1 VSNWLVSN
9 IPSWL
14 LLLGLI
20 VVVAGGAVLIQLFV
34 RRRFPRLKDDEHNDV
49 TRFAFGVVGFVFAF
63 FVGFVVS
70 AMWGQINS
78 ADSKS
83 RTEGAA
89 GVQLARDL
97 TVFDKADGDR
107 IRQSLLDYERAAVTE
122 WPVAASGHSFPE
134 ADNALQRLYTA
145 YTQVQPRT
153 DIQTKFLATS
163 LSNLD
168 KMSQART
175 ERVLQARTD
184 VGPPWSL
191 WAVIFVT
198 SGLLLGGA
206 IVYGVEKPVKHY
218 AMVATLGVLVAAELF
233 LVLELSHP
241 YVGEIATSPE
251 PLREVIRVLSP
262 NPA

>member
-1 VSNWLVSN
+1 VSRWLVSN
-9 IPSWL
+9 LPSWL

-20 VVVAGGAVLIQLFV
+20 VVVAGGAVLIQFV
-34 RRRFPRLKDDEHNDV
+34 VRQRFPRLREDEHNDPM
-49 TRFAFGVVGFVFAF
+49 RFAFGVVAFVFAF

-78 ADSKS
+78 ADAKS
-83 RTEGAA
+83 RIEGAA

-97 TVFDKADGDR
+97 TFFDKADSDR
-107 IRQSLLDYERAAVTE
+107 IHQSLLEYERSAVAE
-122 WPVAASGHSFPE
+122 WSVAAAGGSFPE
-134 ADNALQRLYTA
+134 ADDALRRLYTA
-145 YTQVQPRT
+145 YTQVLPRT
-153 DIQTKFLATS
+153 DAQTRFLATS
-163 LSNLD
+163 FANLD

-191 WAVIFVT
+191 WAVIFLT

-206 IVYGVEKPVKHY
+206 IVYGVDQPVVHY
-218 AMVATLGVLVAAELF
+218 TMAAIVGMLVAAELF

-241 YVGEIATSPE
+241 YIGEIATSPE
-251 PLREVIRVLSP
+251 PLRQVLRVLSA
-262 NPA
+262 NSV

>member
-1 VSNWLVSN
+1 M
-9 IPSWL
+9 PSWL

-20 VVVAGGAVLIQLFV
+20 VLVAGGAVLIQLYV
-34 RRRFPRLKDDEHNDV
+34 RRRFPRLKEDAHNDV

-70 AMWGQINS
+70 AMWAQINN
-78 ADSKS
+78 ADGRA
-83 RTEGAA
+83 RTEGSA

-97 TVFDKADGDR
+97 TVFDKADSNR
-107 IRQSLLDYERAAVTE
+107 IRESLLVYERAAVAE
-122 WPVAASGHSFPE
+122 WPVAASGRSFPE
-134 ADNALQRLYTA
+134 ADNALARLYTA
-145 YTQVQPRT
+145 YEQVQPRT

-163 LSNLD
+163 LGNLD

-191 WAVIFVT
+191 WAVIFLT
-198 SGLLLGGA
+198 SGLLLGCA
-206 IVYGVEKPVKHY
+206 IIYGVETSAMHY
-218 AMVATLGVLVAAELF
+218 TMVATLGVLVAAELF

-241 YVGEIATSPE
+241 YIGEIATSPE
-251 PLREVIRVLSP
+251 PLRQIVRVLSP
-262 NPA
+262 DPA

>member
-1 VSNWLVSN
+1 
-9 IPSWL
+9 
-14 LLLGLI
+14 
-20 VVVAGGAVLIQLFV
+20 VLIQLFV
-34 RRRFPRLKDDEHNDV
+34 RRRFPRLKRDEHNDV
-49 TRFAFGVVGFVFAF
+49 TKFTFGVVGFVFAF

-78 ADSKS
+78 ADAKS

-97 TVFDKADGDR
+97 TVFEKTDSDL
-107 IRQSLLDYERAAVTE
+107 IRRTLLEYEHSAVAE
-122 WPVAASGHSFPE
+122 WPVAASGRSFPE
-134 ADNALQRLYTA
+134 ADNALTRLYTA
-145 YTQVQPRT
+145 YQQVQPRN

-163 LSNLD
+163 LGNLD
-168 KMSQART
+168 KLSQART

-191 WAVIFVT
+191 WAVIFLT
-198 SGLLLGGA
+198 SGLLLGCA
-206 IVYGVEKPVKHY
+206 AVYGVEKPAMHY

-241 YVGEIATSPE
+241 FIGEIATSLE
-251 PLREVIRVLSP
+251 PLREVIKVLSQ
-262 NPA
+262 NPAQSPRP

>member
-1 VSNWLVSN
+1 MSRWLVSN
-9 IPSWL
+9 VPSWL

-34 RRRFPRLKDDEHNDV
+34 RRRFPGLRRDEHNDA

-70 AMWGQINS
+70 AMWGQIGN
-78 ADSKS
+78 ADSKA
-83 RTEGAA
+83 RIEGAA

-97 TVFDKADGDR
+97 TVFDKADSDR
-107 IRQSLLDYERAAVTE
+107 IRQSLLEYERAAVTE
-122 WPVAASGHSFPE
+122 WPVAASGGSFPE
-134 ADNALQRLYTA
+134 ADNTLQRLYTA

-153 DIQTKFLATS
+153 DAQTKLLATS
-163 LSNLD
+163 FSNLD

-191 WAVIFVT
+191 WAVIFLT
-198 SGLLLGGA
+198 SGLLLGCA
-206 IVYGVEKPVKHY
+206 IVYGVEKPAMHY
-218 AMVATLGVLVAAELF
+218 TMVAALGMLVAAELF
-233 LVLELSHP
+233 LVVELSHP
-241 YVGEIATSPE
+241 YIGEIATSPE
-251 PLREVIRVLSP
+251 PLREVIHVLSP
-262 NPA
+262 SPA